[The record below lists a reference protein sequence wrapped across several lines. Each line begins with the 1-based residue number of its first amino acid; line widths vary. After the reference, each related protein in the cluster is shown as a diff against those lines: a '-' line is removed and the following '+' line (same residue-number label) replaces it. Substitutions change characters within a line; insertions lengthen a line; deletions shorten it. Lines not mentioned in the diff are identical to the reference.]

1 MFLRVYECSNDF
13 CKRRFLQVQNA
24 KTAPFSVG
32 IFVDLRSGREN
43 IAPMK
48 RRYISFVAAVLLCGC
63 ACVET
68 PEPADFTVASFNVGF
83 CKDPSDVRRWDV
95 RKNLIMPLVEF
106 HGFDIVGMQE
116 PMGFQ
121 VDYLAAQSD
130 KYAVAGQIVR
140 NLTLAEVSEKS
151 AAKNIDNMLRNMNNP
166 IFYRRDKFELLDS
179 GKFYFSETP
188 DKAERGFGGQFDS
201 IRSCVW
207 AKFRHIESGREF
219 HFFNIH
225 LCVEKYAKWHKPAAE
240 LLVKKIREI
249 AKGGTFFVSGDFNE
263 TRSQPASLV
272 MRGSSIA
279 KDARENSLS
288 KPYGTTRSTFNNY
301 KNVSEGDMPIDF
313 IYVSNDVAVL
323 NFGTYTDHV
332 DGLVPSDHYP
342 ISARIVLR

>member
-1 MFLRVYECSNDF
+1 MKVLCLISPLFLLLFGCGSVE
-13 CKRRFLQVQNA
+13 
-24 KTAPFSVG
+24 AP
-32 IFVDLRSGREN
+32 
-43 IAPMK
+43 K
-48 RRYISFVAAVLLCGC
+48 
-63 ACVET
+63 
-68 PEPADFTVASFNVGF
+68 PAEFTVASFNVGF
-83 CKDPSDVRRWDV
+83 CKDPSDVVRWNA

-121 VDYLAAQSD
+121 IDYLAAQSD

-140 NLTLAEVSEKS
+140 NLTLAEVSVKS

-188 DKAERGFGGQFDS
+188 DKAERGFGKQFDS

-207 AKFRHIESGREF
+207 AKFRHMESGREF

-225 LCVEKYAKWHKPAAE
+225 LCVEKYAEWHKPSAE

-249 AKGGTFFVSGDFNE
+249 AGKGTFFVSGDFNE
-263 TRSQPASLV
+263 TKNQPASLV
-272 MRGSSIA
+272 MRGSAIA

-301 KNVSEGDMPIDF
+301 KNISAGDMPIDF
-313 IYVSNDVAVL
+313 IYVSNDVDVL

-342 ISARIVLR
+342 ISAKVLLK